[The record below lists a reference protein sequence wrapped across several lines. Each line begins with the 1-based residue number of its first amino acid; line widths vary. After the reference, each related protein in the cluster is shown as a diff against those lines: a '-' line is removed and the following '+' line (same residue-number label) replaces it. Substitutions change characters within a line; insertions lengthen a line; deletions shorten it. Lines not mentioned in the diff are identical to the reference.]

1 MDYTLVGVYVGLAAI
16 LLGCITYGIATL
28 KDALTLVSYFE
39 EKWLITCL
47 IVITLGFSTLL
58 ISAIVG
64 GISHNRN
71 VIADRNARCDELW
84 QSYIT
89 FEKLVD
95 YHIWSKEC
103 D

>member
-28 KDALTLVSYFE
+28 KDGLILMSYFE
-39 EKWLITCL
+39 V
-47 IVITLGFSTLL
+47 IVITLGFATLL

-64 GISHNRN
+64 GISHDRN